1 MAERRP
7 KHQGLERVL
16 GTGAL
21 FSTAYGNVGSSIYY
35 ALGLVTVYALGMTPL
50 VFVISGLIFA
60 ATAATYAEATAM
72 YPEAGGSSSFARH
85 AFNEFWSF
93 FAAWGQMLNYIITVS
108 ISAFFVPH
116 YLAVFWHPLH
126 HGPWDIIA
134 GILIVVLLG
143 AVNVVGVKEAA
154 GLNIFLALADFATQV
169 VLVVV
174 GGVLVFSPD
183 TLIHNIDF
191 GRYPTFGNF
200 LIAIPVGMVAYTGI
214 ETVSNLAEEAR
225 DFGRTI
231 PRAIG
236 GVVVAVAVIYA
247 FLPAVALSA
256 MPVVNGKTELATKY
270 AGDPILGVVKN
281 IDLGALQRPAEV
293 YVGILAATILFIA
306 TNAGLI
312 GVSRLTYSMG
322 QHRQLPERLR
332 ILHPKFRT
340 PYIAI
345 IVFGGIA
352 ALTIVPGK
360 ATFLGTVYA
369 FGAMLSFTIAHV
381 SVVALRMKE
390 PGRERPY
397 RMPGTIRVRGRDLP
411 VLALAGG
418 AGTGIAWVVVTVLN
432 VSTLIAGTVWLAIGI
447 ATYVLYRRNQG
458 LSLTHTTKIVDPKPV
473 VEHEVEYQSVLV
485 AFEDSQYS
493 PQAVATAV
501 KLAARRRQGIHVL
514 VTISVPNSAP
524 IDASLPEQE
533 QRAQSTI
540 DSARVLGRR
549 RVTGHWEKVRSGEA
563 GRRIVDEARAIDA
576 AAIVMTP
583 PRRTPGGSLLGRTIE
598 SVLEDRP
605 CRVIVES
612 PPAAE
617 RSAVPATA

>member
-1 MAERRP
+1 
-7 KHQGLERVL
+7 
-16 GTGAL
+16 
-21 FSTAYGNVGSSIYY
+21 
-35 ALGLVTVYALGMTPL
+35 
-50 VFVISGLIFA
+50 
-60 ATAATYAEATAM
+60 
-72 YPEAGGSSSFARH
+72 
-85 AFNEFWSF
+85 
-93 FAAWGQMLNYIITVS
+93 
-108 ISAFFVPH
+108 
-116 YLAVFWHPLH
+116 
-126 HGPWDIIA
+126 
-134 GILIVVLLG
+134 
-143 AVNVVGVKEAA
+143 
-154 GLNIFLALADFATQV
+154 
-169 VLVVV
+169 
-174 GGVLVFSPD
+174 
-183 TLIHNIDF
+183 TLINNVDF
-191 GRYPTFGNF
+191 GRFPTFGNF

-231 PRAIG
+231 PRAIA

-256 MPVVNGKTELATKY
+256 MPVVNGKTQLATLY

-281 IDLGALQRPAEV
+281 IDLGALQGAAEA

-332 ILHPKFRT
+332 QLHPRFRT

-345 IVFGGIA
+345 GVFGAVA

-381 SVVALRMKE
+381 SVIALRLKE
-390 PGRERPY
+390 PDRERPY
-397 RMPGTIRVRGRDLP
+397 RMPWEVHVRGRPVPLP
-411 VLALAGG
+411 AILGG
-418 AGTGIAWVVVTVLN
+418 IGTGIAWIVVTVLN
-432 VSTLIAGTVWLAIGI
+432 TSTLIAGTVWLALGIG
-447 ATYVLYRRNQG
+447 TYVWYRHNQG
-458 LSLTHTTKIVDPKPV
+458 LSLTQTTKIVDPKPA
-473 VEHEVEYQSVLV
+473 VEREVEYRSVLV
-485 AFEDSQYS
+485 AFEDNQYS

-501 KLAARRRQGIHVL
+501 KLAARRRAGIHVL
-514 VTISVPNSAP
+514 VTISVPNSVP

-533 QRAQSTI
+533 RRAQSTI

-549 RVTGHWEKVRSGEA
+549 RVTGHWEKVRAGEA
-563 GRRIVDEARAIDA
+563 GRRIVHEARAIEA

-605 CRVIVES
+605 TRVIVEA
-612 PPAAE
+612 PPAEPKHVA
-617 RSAVPATA
+617 SAA

>member
-116 YLAVFWHPLH
+116 YLGVFWGPLRH
-126 HGPWDIIA
+126 SPGDVIGGIVIIA
-134 GILIVVLLG
+134 ILG

-174 GGVLVFSPD
+174 GAVLVFSPD
-183 TLIHNIDF
+183 TLVHNIDF
-191 GRYPTFGNF
+191 GRYPTIGNF

-256 MPVVNGKTELATKY
+256 MPVVNGKTELATTY

-281 IDLGALQRPAEV
+281 IELGFLQQPAEI
-293 YVGILAATILFIA
+293 YVGVLAATILFIA

-332 ILHPKFRT
+332 QLHPRFRT

-345 IVFGGIA
+345 AVFGAVA
-352 ALTIVPGK
+352 ALTILPGK
-360 ATFLGTVYA
+360 ADFLGTVYA
-369 FGAMLSFTIAHV
+369 FGAMLSFTVAHV
-381 SVVALRMKE
+381 SVVALRLRE
-390 PGRERPY
+390 PDKERPY
-397 RMPGTIRVRGRDLP
+397 RMPGDVSIRGRAVP
-411 VLALAGG
+411 ILALLGG
-418 AGTGIAWVVVTVLN
+418 LGTGTAWIVVTVLN
-432 VSTLIAGTVWLAIGI
+432 LSTLIAGAVWLSLGI

-458 LSLTHTTKIVDPKPV
+458 LSLTDTTKIVDPKPV
-473 VEHEVEYQSVLV
+473 VEREVEYQSVLV
-485 AFEDSQYS
+485 AFEDGQYS
-493 PQAVATAV
+493 PEAVATAV
-501 KLAARRRQGIHVL
+501 KLAARRRRGIHVL
-514 VTISVPNSAP
+514 VTINVPNSAP

-533 QRAQSTI
+533 RRAQSAI
-540 DSARVLGRR
+540 DSARVIGRR
-549 RVTGHWEKVRSGEA
+549 RVSGHWEKVRAGEA
-563 GRRIVDEARAIDA
+563 GRRIVDEARSIDA

-583 PRRTPGGSLLGRTIE
+583 PRRSPGGSLLGRTIE

-605 CRVIVES
+605 CRIIVEA
-612 PPAAE
+612 PPAKGRA
-617 RSAVPATA
+617 SPAAA